1 MDEEYIKKLI
11 VARLNTMPPNVGF
24 SLGSF
29 GSFSRDEIIDNVQRG
44 TEVGQ
49 EFTKI
54 ELKMILESPKLVGRL
69 SGKKASSY

>member
-1 MDEEYIKKLI
+1 MDDEYVKKLVI
-11 VARLNTMPPNVGF
+11 ARLMTIPPNVGF

-44 TEVGQ
+44 TEVGK

-54 ELKMILESPKLVGRL
+54 ELKMLLGSPKLVGRL
-69 SGKKASSY
+69 SGKTASSY